1 MSETVSISYDEARLL
16 AMAAMR
22 ARGFGEQDATV
33 TVEAL
38 LAAERDGL
46 PSHGLSRLPFYL
58 DQATSGKVSTEA
70 VPKVDMDGVV
80 IRVDAC
86 HGLAFPAVSKG
97 LEVGLECAAQ
107 FGLAAV
113 SISRSHHF
121 GVAGMAVEQ
130 AARQGFMA
138 LAFSNAPAA
147 MAAWGGSRPLFGTNP
162 IAFSCPRQAK
172 DPLLI
177 DLSLSRVAR
186 GKVMLAKK
194 RGQSIPEDWALDPE
208 GQPTTDPDA
217 ALAGSMLPAG
227 EAKGAAL
234 ALMVELLTAGL
245 SGSHFGFQASSFFDA
260 QGEPPG
266 IGQLILLFDPA
277 RFSDRFVEHA
287 ETLFAAMQEEPGVRL
302 PGERRYQLR
311 RECQDELV
319 LPVELILSLKEHA
332 ESSKGTN
339 PADTSISSGD

>member
-1 MSETVSISYDEARLL
+1 MSETVTISYDEARSL

-22 ARGFGEQDATV
+22 ARGFGEPAAAV

-46 PSHGLSRLPFYL
+46 PSHGLARLPFYL
-58 DQATSGKVSTEA
+58 DQAVSGKVSATA
-70 VPKVDMDGVV
+70 VPKVDVDGVV

-121 GVAGMAVEQ
+121 GVAGTTVEH

-147 MAAWGGSRPLFGTNP
+147 MAAWGGSRPLLGTNP
-162 IAFSCPRQAK
+162 VAFACPRQAK

-194 RGQSIPEDWALDPE
+194 RSGSIPEDWALDTE

-260 QGEPPG
+260 EGEPPG
-266 IGQLILLFDPA
+266 IGQLILLFDPS
-277 RFSDRFVEHA
+277 RFSEGFVEHA
-287 ETLFAAMQEEPGVRL
+287 ETLFAAIHEEPGVRL

-311 RECQDELV
+311 RESQNELT
-319 LPVELILSLKEHA
+319 LPVELVASLREHA
-332 ESSKGTN
+332 ESSQV
-339 PADTSISSGD
+339 ASSAVSPS